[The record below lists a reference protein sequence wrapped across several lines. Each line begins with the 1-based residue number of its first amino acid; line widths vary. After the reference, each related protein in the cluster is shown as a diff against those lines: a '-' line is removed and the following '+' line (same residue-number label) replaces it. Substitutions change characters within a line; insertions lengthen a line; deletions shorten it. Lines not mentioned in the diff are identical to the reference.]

1 MNNDVE
7 RREGEEEEDPNDV
20 FLYSNETNQD
30 SEFCNVL
37 CMFIFFMALFII
49 MVTAVDNTVPSNNN
63 NDTSGHFEN
72 GNFESRNISNNLS
85 TDEVINNFLDNAI
98 IQSFDFKGVYKIKRK
113 YNSLQNVEDDYMNI
127 KSIKEDDQNF
137 EGKIVTLKLAL
148 QNVTKSFL
156 FLHFYPTNVNVGE
169 VESDQAK
176 AGVKKEQT
184 NGGVKKEQT
193 NGGAK
198 NVQTQ
203 GSAKNSW
210 TDKGGANYNLIH
222 EKRNKENEKK
232 FEYIGMIGVNVNG
245 NKNYIFNGSGYNIST
260 FCKNESETNCIC
272 NYTANI
278 KQNTKINQL
287 TSAREIEES
296 YFYSLKK
303 YIIDEQTYFNNN
315 INEKYKQYY
324 KKRMEAISSYV
335 DSDGDSD
342 SDNGGASHLGPSSGE
357 EGIKNDE
364 ANYHGVLSSSDC
376 NIEISL
382 EGYDE
387 DNSYFS
393 RKVTNFVLMFNIK
406 SLIELGLFYKQIK
419 NSENMRNTSKVSIIS
434 ICLNSYIE
442 IFESLLLL
450 YQVLFSKLLLT
461 SYMAMIILKFL
472 LYTFMEIRYILIIW
486 KANNS
491 HHSANNNWEYMQRQ
505 LSILYKY
512 YYSFVLLLIAI
523 FYYIFPYFPYLI
535 LLIYLCWVP
544 QICLDIWKG
553 QHKSISLNFVFL
565 LSICRIFLPVYIFLY
580 PYNIFQLD
588 IFSNV
593 GDLSNSTFSFLIIF
607 FISLQLLFMYAQ
619 RIYGPRYFFNTSLL
633 PHVHNYYQNLDPNF
647 EAGIPEC
654 VICMYNIILNNTKY
668 CVTPCYHIFHEKCLQ
683 QWMNIKMECPTCRG
697 PLPNFP

>member
-1 MNNDVE
+1 MDNNVE
-7 RREGEEEEDPNDV
+7 RRGGEDEEDPNDV

-49 MVTAVDNTVPSNNN
+49 MVTAVDNTVPNNN

-72 GNFESRNISNNLS
+72 GHFESGNISNNLN
-85 TDEVINNFLDNAI
+85 TDEVINNFLDNAV
-98 IQSFDFKGVYKIKRK
+98 IQSFDFKGIYKIKK
-113 YNSLQNVEDDYMNI
+113 KTNTLQNVEDDYMSM
-127 KSIKEDDQNF
+127 KSINKDDQIF

-156 FLHFYPTNVNVGE
+156 FLHFSPTNVNIGE
-169 VESDQAK
+169 VE
-176 AGVKKEQT
+176 
-184 NGGVKKEQT
+184 N
-193 NGGAK
+193 AK
-198 NVQTQ
+198 NE
-203 GSAKNSW
+203 KNIADIKNENNS
-210 TDKGGANYNLIH
+210 IH
-222 EKRNKENEKK
+222 EKQNKDDEKK
-232 FEYIGMIGVNVNG
+232 FEYIGMMGVNVNG
-245 NKNYIFNGSGYNIST
+245 NQNYIFNGSGYNIST
-260 FCKNESETNCIC
+260 FCKNESENNCIC

-278 KQNTKINQL
+278 KQSTKINQL

-303 YIIDEQTYFNNN
+303 YIINEQNYFNNN

-335 DSDGDSD
+335 DSDSGEIT
-342 SDNGGASHLGPSSGE
+342 NGGSDTDKVPYLGSSSNE
-357 EGIKNDE
+357 EYSKNDE

-376 NIEISL
+376 NIEINL

-393 RKVTNFVLMFNIK
+393 KKVTNFVLMFNIK

-442 IFESLLLL
+442 IFEALLLL

-565 LSICRIFLPVYIFLY
+565 LSICRIFLPVYIFIY

-607 FISLQLLFMYAQ
+607 FISLQLLFMYIQ

>member
-1 MNNDVE
+1 MDNNVE
-7 RREGEEEEDPNDV
+7 RREGEDEEDPNDV

-49 MVTAVDNTVPSNNN
+49 MVTAVDNTVPNNN
-63 NDTSGHFEN
+63 NDTSRHFEN
-72 GNFESRNISNNLS
+72 EHFESGSISNNLN
-85 TDEVINNFLDNAI
+85 TDEVINNFLDNAV
-98 IQSFDFKGVYKIKRK
+98 IQSFDFKGVYKIKK
-113 YNSLQNVEDDYMNI
+113 KTNTLQNVEDDYMSM
-127 KSIKEDDQNF
+127 KSINRDDQIF

-156 FLHFYPTNVNVGE
+156 FLHFYPTNVNIGE
-169 VESDQAK
+169 VEN
-176 AGVKKEQT
+176 VKNE
-184 NGGVKKEQT
+184 N
-193 NGGAK
+193 
-198 NVQTQ
+198 
-203 GSAKNSW
+203 NS
-210 TDKGGANYNLIH
+210 IH
-222 EKRNKENEKK
+222 EKQNKDDEKK
-232 FEYIGMIGVNVNG
+232 FEYIGMMGVNVNG
-245 NKNYIFNGSGYNIST
+245 NQNYIFNGSGYNIST
-260 FCKNESETNCIC
+260 FCKNESENNCIC

-278 KQNTKINQL
+278 KQSTKINQL

-303 YIIDEQTYFNNN
+303 YIINEQNYFNNN

-335 DSDGDSD
+335 DIDSNETNDGGTDTDKVSYLGSSSD
-342 SDNGGASHLGPSSGE
+342 E
-357 EGIKNDE
+357 EYSKNDE

-382 EGYDE
+382 EGYGE

-393 RKVTNFVLMFNIK
+393 KKVTNFVLMYNIK

-419 NSENMRNTSKVSIIS
+419 NSENMRSTSKVSIIS

-442 IFESLLLL
+442 IFEALLLL

-565 LSICRIFLPVYIFLY
+565 LSICRIFLPVYIFIY

-607 FISLQLLFMYAQ
+607 FISIQLLFMYIQ

>member
-1 MNNDVE
+1 MDNNVE
-7 RREGEEEEDPNDV
+7 RRGGEDEEDPNDV

-49 MVTAVDNTVPSNNN
+49 MVTAVDNTVPNNN

-72 GNFESRNISNNLS
+72 GHFESGNISNNLN
-85 TDEVINNFLDNAI
+85 TDEVINNFLDNAV
-98 IQSFDFKGVYKIKRK
+98 IQSFDFKGIYKIKK
-113 YNSLQNVEDDYMNI
+113 KTNTLQNVEDDYMSM
-127 KSIKEDDQNF
+127 KSINKDDQIF

-156 FLHFYPTNVNVGE
+156 FLHFYPANVNIGE
-169 VESDQAK
+169 VEN
-176 AGVKKEQT
+176 E
-184 NGGVKKEQT
+184 
-193 NGGAK
+193 K
-198 NVQTQ
+198 NE
-203 GSAKNSW
+203 KNNADIKNENNS
-210 TDKGGANYNLIH
+210 IH
-222 EKRNKENEKK
+222 EKQNKDDGKK
-232 FEYIGMIGVNVNG
+232 FEYIGMMGVNVNG
-245 NKNYIFNGSGYNIST
+245 NQNYIFNGSGYNIST
-260 FCKNESETNCIC
+260 FCKNESENNCIC

-278 KQNTKINQL
+278 KQSTKINQL

-303 YIIDEQTYFNNN
+303 YIINEQNYFNNN

-335 DSDGDSD
+335 DSD
-342 SDNGGASHLGPSSGE
+342 SGE
-357 EGIKNDE
+357 ITDGGSDTDKVPYLGSSSDEEYSKNDE

-393 RKVTNFVLMFNIK
+393 KKVTNFVLMFNIK

-442 IFESLLLL
+442 IFEALLLL

-565 LSICRIFLPVYIFLY
+565 LSICRIFLPVYIFIY

-607 FISLQLLFMYAQ
+607 FISLQLLFMYIQ